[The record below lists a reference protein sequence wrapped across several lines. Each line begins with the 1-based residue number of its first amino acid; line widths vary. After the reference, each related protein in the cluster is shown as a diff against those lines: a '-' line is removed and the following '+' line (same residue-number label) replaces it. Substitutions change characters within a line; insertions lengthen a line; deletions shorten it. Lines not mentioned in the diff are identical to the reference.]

1 MRKLKQ
7 KSVVAPMRKFCLG
20 SCFTVL
26 FMALCIS
33 ACSDDDDDAEKSVFP
48 EKQTVSCV
56 PNDVKELNFETNADW
71 QLTSSAT
78 WCRLMNDDHE
88 DYSLSGTAGKQTV
101 ILKITDEAMSFDVPT
116 VARLTM
122 MIGANKAIVAD
133 VVRDSKVREL
143 KIYDME
149 GNEIHEI
156 EVGYDDY
163 KPFQIKANFRFAA
176 TNRPEWLDIAGNA
189 IVGNVNEMTKGEVK
203 VVDNSQY
210 AKYAQNG
217 TLTFVDE
224 DGVMPYSFPL
234 VYKGM
239 NPKSIKILDSNPW
252 NWEVSLDGKTF
263 TQTSSAGTGTSTT
276 STYNKFIPYTVQAL
290 NDKVVPVYIQK
301 VIEYGMTQ
309 MKIGAEDGVEWMK
322 LEDDEKGNLRLK
334 VDKSSEEREGYVLLL
349 PQALYDEIK
358 EDLWENLIETDMG
371 TYEQDIKYTYQ
382 QSNLLIIFVQ
392 KEKKQ
397 EAAQAFKVTY
407 FDSST
412 SSMKEAV
419 CTKVTNSDITDSY
432 PEISEIY
439 TVEYPSASI
448 EIDPLLGDFETDWN
462 IKVKRNGE
470 DITSE
475 GICEGGASSTS
486 ISAWEEEVTEEFHIL
501 FEKDGETKKVLIVT
515 PNYN

>member
-1 MRKLKQ
+1 M
-7 KSVVAPMRKFCLG
+7 
-20 SCFTVL
+20 
-26 FMALCIS
+26 
-33 ACSDDDDDAEKSVFP
+33 
-48 EKQTVSCV
+48 
-56 PNDVKELNFETNADW
+56 
-71 QLTSSAT
+71 
-78 WCRLMNDDHE
+78 
-88 DYSLSGTAGKQTV
+88 
-101 ILKITDEAMSFDVPT
+101 
-116 VARLTM
+116 
-122 MIGANKAIVAD
+122 
-133 VVRDSKVREL
+133 
-143 KIYDME
+143 
-149 GNEIHEI
+149 
-156 EVGYDDY
+156 
-163 KPFQIKANFRFAA
+163 
-176 TNRPEWLDIAGNA
+176 
-189 IVGNVNEMTKGEVK
+189 
-203 VVDNSQY
+203 
-210 AKYAQNG
+210 
-217 TLTFVDE
+217 
-224 DGVMPYSFPL
+224 
-234 VYKGM
+234 
-239 NPKSIKILDSNPW
+239 
-252 NWEVSLDGKTF
+252 
-263 TQTSSAGTGTSTT
+263 
-276 STYNKFIPYTVQAL
+276 
-290 NDKVVPVYIQK
+290 
-301 VIEYGMTQ
+301 
-309 MKIGAEDGVEWMK
+309 
-322 LEDDEKGNLRLK
+322 K

-358 EDLWENLIETDMG
+358 EDLWGNLIETDMG

-382 QSNLLIIFVQ
+382 QSNLLINFVQ

-475 GICEGGASSTS
+475 GICEGGTSSTS